1 MNLFRRILRAIIIS
15 LSLSRFFF
23 RNRVGSVTETVSWDI
38 IDLTTANLPD
48 FLITGGFEIL
58 ERASTYSLRIFRGNY
73 DSSDFSLSFFFYIV
87 KPMISLNNNVV
98 THDFFHGFSGYCTL
112 ITAIIYVIASY
123 KTHHI
128 TCECDKVVLSLR
140 CNDFSFISNVSLF
153 FFRYDSF
160 KKGELYGTVVYILI
174 YKRLRAIRYREN

>member
-73 DSSDFSLSFFFYIV
+73 DSSDFSLFFFYIM
-87 KPMISLNNNVV
+87 KPMISLNNSVV
-98 THDFFHGFSGYCTL
+98 HDFFHGFSGYCTL

-140 CNDFSFISNVSLF
+140 CNDFSSISNVSLF
-153 FFRYDSF
+153 FFSTWFFQEGGIIRHSC
-160 KKGELYGTVVYILI
+160 LYTYI
-174 YKRLRAIRYREN
+174 

>member
-73 DSSDFSLSFFFYIV
+73 DSSDFSLF
-87 KPMISLNNNVV
+87 
-98 THDFFHGFSGYCTL
+98 
-112 ITAIIYVIASY
+112 
-123 KTHHI
+123 
-128 TCECDKVVLSLR
+128 LSLLFLYSET
-140 CNDFSFISNVSLF
+140 NDI
-153 FFRYDSF
+153 
-160 KKGELYGTVVYILI
+160 
-174 YKRLRAIRYREN
+174 A